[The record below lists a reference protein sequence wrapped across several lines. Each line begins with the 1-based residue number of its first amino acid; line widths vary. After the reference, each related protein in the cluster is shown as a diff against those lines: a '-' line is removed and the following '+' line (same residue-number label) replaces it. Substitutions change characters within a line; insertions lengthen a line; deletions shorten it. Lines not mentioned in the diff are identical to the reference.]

1 MGDVFKR
8 SVEDYLFKEFCGIGE
23 FIYFCIVCMWFRLI
37 IVYCFFLYILEFDG
51 KLFGL
56 NLIVLFGFIVFFKN
70 CGIKCGEINILC
82 FVYLY
87 FIGKEFMIVGE

>member
-1 MGDVFKR
+1 MVLE
-8 SVEDYLFKEFCGIGE
+8 SLFIFVLCVCDLDWLL
-23 FIYFCIVCMWFRLI
+23 FIV
-37 IVYCFFLYILEFDG
+37 FFLYILEFDG